1 MSENEQHKEENL
13 HQENPD
19 QKSEQTQGIDAET
32 TEKQS
37 VESDPVENLKDEVQD
52 LKDQNLRL
60 YAEFENFRK
69 RTAKERL
76 QMMDSANKDTLAA
89 LLPVLDDF
97 DRALKNTEAT
107 PENEAV
113 LEGLKLIKHKLGET
127 LKNKGLIAME
137 STIGRAFDVE
147 EMEAITQIPAPIG
160 AGICV
165 MASISSTSKALP
177 MVLSIAISPLFLSVS
192 PNLCLINF
200 NPSSTASFSGVASV
214 FFSALSKSSKT
225 GNNAAKVSLLALSI
239 I

>member
-1 MSENEQHKEENL
+1 MSEKEQHKDEELN
-13 HQENPD
+13 QE
-19 QKSEQTQGIDAET
+19 QAENQREEHPESAAESS
-32 TEKQS
+32 EKQE
-37 VESDPVENLKDEVQD
+37 VEDDPIQKLQDEVQD

-113 LEGLKLIKHKLGET
+113 LEGLKLIQHKLGET

-137 STIGRAFDVE
+137 STIGKAFDVE
-147 EMEAITQIPAPIG
+147 EMEAITQIPAPSPELAGMVIDEVEKGYKIG
-160 AGICV
+160 EH
-165 MASISSTSKALP
+165 
-177 MVLSIAISPLFLSVS
+177 VLRY
-192 PNLCLINF
+192 
-200 NPSSTASFSGVASV
+200 
-214 FFSALSKSSKT
+214 
-225 GNNAAKVSLLALSI
+225 AKVVVGKEA
-239 I
+239 

>member
-1 MSENEQHKEENL
+1 MSEKEAHKEEELN
-13 HQENPD
+13 QESVNHTN
-19 QKSEQTQGIDAET
+19 EDAQQVDEET
-32 TEKQS
+32 TDNQS
-37 VESDPVENLKDEVQD
+37 VEVDPIEKLQDEVQD

-113 LEGLKLIKHKLGET
+113 LEGLKLIQHKLGET

-137 STIGRAFDVE
+137 STIGKAFDVE
-147 EMEAITQIPAPIG
+147 EMEAITQIPAPTPELAGMVIDEVEKGYKIG
-160 AGICV
+160 EQ
-165 MASISSTSKALP
+165 
-177 MVLSIAISPLFLSVS
+177 VLRY
-192 PNLCLINF
+192 
-200 NPSSTASFSGVASV
+200 
-214 FFSALSKSSKT
+214 
-225 GNNAAKVSLLALSI
+225 AKVVVGKEA
-239 I
+239 

>member
-1 MSENEQHKEENL
+1 MSEKEAHKEEELN
-13 HQENPD
+13 QESVNHTN
-19 QKSEQTQGIDAET
+19 EDAQQVDEEST
-32 TEKQS
+32 DNQS
-37 VESDPVENLKDEVQD
+37 VEVDPVEKLQDEVQD

-113 LEGLKLIKHKLGET
+113 LEGLKLIQHKLGET

-137 STIGRAFDVE
+137 STIGKAFDVE
-147 EMEAITQIPAPIG
+147 EMEAITQIPAPTPELAGKVIDEVEKGYKIG
-160 AGICV
+160 EQ
-165 MASISSTSKALP
+165 
-177 MVLSIAISPLFLSVS
+177 VLRY
-192 PNLCLINF
+192 
-200 NPSSTASFSGVASV
+200 
-214 FFSALSKSSKT
+214 
-225 GNNAAKVSLLALSI
+225 AKVVVGKEA
-239 I
+239 

>member
-1 MSENEQHKEENL
+1 MSEKEAHKEEELN
-13 HQENPD
+13 QESVNHTN
-19 QKSEQTQGIDAET
+19 EDAQQADEET
-32 TEKQS
+32 TDNQS
-37 VESDPVENLKDEVQD
+37 VEVDPVEKLQDEVQD

-113 LEGLKLIKHKLGET
+113 LEGLKLIQHKLGET

-137 STIGRAFDVE
+137 STIGKDFDVE
-147 EMEAITQIPAPIG
+147 EMEAITQIPAPTPELAGKVIDEVEKGYKIG
-160 AGICV
+160 EQ
-165 MASISSTSKALP
+165 
-177 MVLSIAISPLFLSVS
+177 VLRY
-192 PNLCLINF
+192 
-200 NPSSTASFSGVASV
+200 
-214 FFSALSKSSKT
+214 
-225 GNNAAKVSLLALSI
+225 AKVVVGKEA
-239 I
+239 

>member
-1 MSENEQHKEENL
+1 MSEKEQHKDEELN
-13 HQENPD
+13 QE
-19 QKSEQTQGIDAET
+19 QAET
-32 TEKQS
+32 QREEHPESAAESSEKQE
-37 VESDPVENLKDEVQD
+37 VEDDSIQKLQDEVQD

-113 LEGLKLIKHKLGET
+113 LEGLKLIQHKLGET

-137 STIGRAFDVE
+137 STIGKAFDVE
-147 EMEAITQIPAPIG
+147 EMEAITQIPAPSPELAGMVIDEVEKGYKIG
-160 AGICV
+160 EH
-165 MASISSTSKALP
+165 
-177 MVLSIAISPLFLSVS
+177 VLRY
-192 PNLCLINF
+192 
-200 NPSSTASFSGVASV
+200 
-214 FFSALSKSSKT
+214 
-225 GNNAAKVSLLALSI
+225 AKVVVGKEA
-239 I
+239 

>member
-1 MSENEQHKEENL
+1 MSEKEAHKEEELN
-13 HQENPD
+13 QESVNHTN
-19 QKSEQTQGIDAET
+19 EDAQQVDEET
-32 TEKQS
+32 TDNQS
-37 VESDPVENLKDEVQD
+37 VEVDPVEKLQDEVQD

-113 LEGLKLIKHKLGET
+113 LEGLKLIQHKLGET

-137 STIGRAFDVE
+137 STIGKAFDVE
-147 EMEAITQIPAPIG
+147 EMEAITQIPAPTPELAGKVIDEVEKGYKIG
-160 AGICV
+160 EQ
-165 MASISSTSKALP
+165 
-177 MVLSIAISPLFLSVS
+177 VLRY
-192 PNLCLINF
+192 
-200 NPSSTASFSGVASV
+200 
-214 FFSALSKSSKT
+214 
-225 GNNAAKVSLLALSI
+225 AKVVVGKEA
-239 I
+239 

>member
-1 MSENEQHKEENL
+1 MSEKEQHKDEELN
-13 HQENPD
+13 QE
-19 QKSEQTQGIDAET
+19 QAET
-32 TEKQS
+32 QREEHPESAAKSSEKQE
-37 VESDPVENLKDEVQD
+37 VEDDPIQKLQDEVQD

-113 LEGLKLIKHKLGET
+113 LEGLKLIQHKLGET

-137 STIGRAFDVE
+137 STIGKAFDVE
-147 EMEAITQIPAPIG
+147 EMEAITQIPAPSPELAGMVIDEVEKGYKIG
-160 AGICV
+160 EH
-165 MASISSTSKALP
+165 
-177 MVLSIAISPLFLSVS
+177 VLRY
-192 PNLCLINF
+192 
-200 NPSSTASFSGVASV
+200 
-214 FFSALSKSSKT
+214 
-225 GNNAAKVSLLALSI
+225 AKVVVGKEA
-239 I
+239 

>member
-1 MSENEQHKEENL
+1 MSEKEQHKDEELN
-13 HQENPD
+13 QE
-19 QKSEQTQGIDAET
+19 QGETQREEHPESAAESS
-32 TEKQS
+32 EKQE
-37 VESDPVENLKDEVQD
+37 VEDDPIQKLQDEVQD

-113 LEGLKLIKHKLGET
+113 LEGLKLIQHKLGET

-137 STIGRAFDVE
+137 STIGKAFDVE
-147 EMEAITQIPAPIG
+147 EMEAITQIPAPSPELAGMVIDEVEKGYKIG
-160 AGICV
+160 EH
-165 MASISSTSKALP
+165 
-177 MVLSIAISPLFLSVS
+177 VLRY
-192 PNLCLINF
+192 
-200 NPSSTASFSGVASV
+200 
-214 FFSALSKSSKT
+214 
-225 GNNAAKVSLLALSI
+225 AKVVVGKEA
-239 I
+239 

>member
-1 MSENEQHKEENL
+1 MSEKEAHKEEELN
-13 HQENPD
+13 QESVNHTN
-19 QKSEQTQGIDAET
+19 EDAQQVDEEST
-32 TEKQS
+32 DNQS
-37 VESDPVENLKDEVQD
+37 VEVDPVEKLQDEVQD

-113 LEGLKLIKHKLGET
+113 LEGLKLIQHKLGET

-137 STIGRAFDVE
+137 STIGKDFDVE
-147 EMEAITQIPAPIG
+147 EMEAITQIPAPTPELAGKVIDEVEKGYKIG
-160 AGICV
+160 EQ
-165 MASISSTSKALP
+165 
-177 MVLSIAISPLFLSVS
+177 VLRY
-192 PNLCLINF
+192 
-200 NPSSTASFSGVASV
+200 
-214 FFSALSKSSKT
+214 
-225 GNNAAKVSLLALSI
+225 AKVVVGKEA
-239 I
+239 

>member
-1 MSENEQHKEENL
+1 MSEKEAHKEEELN
-13 HQENPD
+13 QESVNHTNED
-19 QKSEQTQGIDAET
+19 AQQIDEEAT
-32 TEKQS
+32 DNQS
-37 VESDPVENLKDEVQD
+37 VEVDPIEKLQDEVQD

-76 QMMDSANKDTLAA
+76 QMMDSANKETLAA

-113 LEGLKLIKHKLGET
+113 LEGLKLIQHKLGET

-147 EMEAITQIPAPIG
+147 EMEAITQIPAPSPELTGKVIDEVEKGYKIG
-160 AGICV
+160 EQ
-165 MASISSTSKALP
+165 
-177 MVLSIAISPLFLSVS
+177 VLRY
-192 PNLCLINF
+192 
-200 NPSSTASFSGVASV
+200 
-214 FFSALSKSSKT
+214 
-225 GNNAAKVSLLALSI
+225 AKVVVGKEA
-239 I
+239 

>member
-1 MSENEQHKEENL
+1 MSEKEAHKEEELN
-13 HQENPD
+13 QESVNHTNED
-19 QKSEQTQGIDAET
+19 TQQVDEEST
-32 TEKQS
+32 DNQS
-37 VESDPVENLKDEVQD
+37 VEVDPVEKLQDEVQD

-113 LEGLKLIKHKLGET
+113 LEGLKLIQHKLGET

-137 STIGRAFDVE
+137 STIGKAFDVE
-147 EMEAITQIPAPIG
+147 EMEAITQIPAPTPELAGKVIDEVEKGYKIG
-160 AGICV
+160 EQ
-165 MASISSTSKALP
+165 
-177 MVLSIAISPLFLSVS
+177 VLRY
-192 PNLCLINF
+192 
-200 NPSSTASFSGVASV
+200 
-214 FFSALSKSSKT
+214 
-225 GNNAAKVSLLALSI
+225 AKVVVGKEA
-239 I
+239 